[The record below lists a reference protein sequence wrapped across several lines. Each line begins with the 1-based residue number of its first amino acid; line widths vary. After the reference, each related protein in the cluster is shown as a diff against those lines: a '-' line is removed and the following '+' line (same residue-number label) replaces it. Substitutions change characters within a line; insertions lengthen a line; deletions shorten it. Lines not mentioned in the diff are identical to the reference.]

1 MTLTCRDGK
10 VIIRFNYK
18 IDAAMNIQIRFRFIF
33 RLRSNSAAASSRVRC
48 NSVLI
53 PSYPRLVCD
62 NCDYETRSRDN
73 LILHLETQCKPRRQQ
88 NGQTQAQMTQ
98 SQFVHQRQTGLA
110 ERKQLTS
117 KVKPPRRSTFS
128 FRSRA
133 SSVSSFS
140 SSNSSGSSSSSS
152 SPGIHGHYN
161 TEMFWNQYRRFP
173 DDNVV
178 TNMIRRSKLRRFIP
192 RDKKYASSFDLF
204 TADIM

>member
-1 MTLTCRDGK
+1 MSRWKSHYQVKTKLKSLSTL
-10 VIIRFNYK
+10 
-18 IDAAMNIQIRFRFIF
+18 IQNQSIF

-53 PSYPRLVCD
+53 PGYPRLVCD

-88 NGQTQAQMTQ
+88 NIQTAQMTQ
-98 SQFVHQRQTGLA
+98 AQFVHQRQGLA

-152 SPGIHGHYN
+152 SPGVPGHYN

-173 DDNVV
+173 DDNLV